1 MIKIAFC
8 DDDMEVLH
16 QMNELLDRYRVERN
30 EDITYVAFQS
40 PFELL
45 TEIEKGIRPDILF
58 LDVVMPG
65 QNGMDVAKEI
75 RQYDTNMKIIF
86 LTSSKEFAFD
96 SYEVKALQYLL
107 KPVSPNQLWS
117 IMNDFMVLIKNQ
129 KEIFVARTSD
139 GFCKIALEDTNYLE
153 AQNKSVLVFP
163 HNGTSI
169 EIRELFSRC
178 EEIFTLEQGFFRCH
192 RSYIINLN
200 FVNQFTK
207 NSVTMTNGVTLPISR
222 SRSLAF
228 KEAYFTYMF
237 E

>member
-1 MIKIAFC
+1 MKIAIC
-8 DDDMEVLH
+8 DDEVAVSEVTKSLLQQWAIH
-16 QMNELLDRYRVERN
+16 QSISLSVHCYENGDDL
-30 EDITYVAFQS
+30 
-40 PFELL
+40 
-45 TEIEKGIRPDILF
+45 ILAQKSECFDLIF
-58 LDVVMPG
+58 LDVLMPLL
-65 QNGMDVAKEI
+65 NGIDTAKELR
-75 RQYDTNMKIIF
+75 RQNQNVPIIF

-117 IMNDFMVLIKNQ
+117 IMDDFIALIKNQ

-169 EIRELFSRC
+169 ESRELFSRC
-178 EEIFTLEQGFFRCH
+178 EEIFTLEHGFFRCH

-222 SRSLAF
+222 NRSLAF

>member
-1 MIKIAFC
+1 MKIAIC
-8 DDDMEVLH
+8 DDEVAVSEVTKSLLQQWAIH
-16 QMNELLDRYRVERN
+16 QSISLSVHCYENGDDL
-30 EDITYVAFQS
+30 
-40 PFELL
+40 
-45 TEIEKGIRPDILF
+45 ILAQKSECFDLIF
-58 LDVVMPG
+58 LDVLMPLL
-65 QNGMDVAKEI
+65 NGIDTAKELR
-75 RQYDTNMKIIF
+75 RQNQNVPIIF

-117 IMNDFMVLIKNQ
+117 IMDDFMALIKNQ

-153 AQNKSVLVFP
+153 AQNKSVFVFP
-163 HNGTSI
+163 RNGTSI

-178 EEIFTLEQGFFRCH
+178 EEVFSLEQGFFRCH

-207 NSVTMTNGVTLPISR
+207 NSVTMTDGVTLPISR
-222 SRSLAF
+222 NRSLAF
-228 KEAYFTYMF
+228 KEAYFSYMF

>member
-1 MIKIAFC
+1 MQIAIC
-8 DDDMEVLH
+8 DDEVAVS
-16 QMNELLDRYRVERN
+16 EVTKSLLQQWAIHRSISLSVHCYENGD
-30 EDITYVAFQS
+30 A
-40 PFELL
+40 L
-45 TEIEKGIRPDILF
+45 ILAQKSECFDLIF
-58 LDVVMPG
+58 LDVLMPLL
-65 QNGMDVAKEI
+65 NGIDTAKEL
-75 RQYDTNMKIIF
+75 RKQNQNVPIIF

-117 IMNDFMVLIKNQ
+117 IMDDFIALIKNQ

-139 GFCKIALEDTNYLE
+139 GFCKITLEDTNYLE
-153 AQNKSVLVFP
+153 AQNKSILVFP

-207 NSVTMTNGVTLPISR
+207 NSVTMTDGTTLPISR
-222 SRSLAF
+222 NRFLAF
-228 KEAYFTYMF
+228 KESYFTYMF

>member
-1 MIKIAFC
+1 MKIAIC
-8 DDDMEVLH
+8 DDEVAVSEVTKSLLQQWAIH
-16 QMNELLDRYRVERN
+16 QSISLSVHCYENGDDL
-30 EDITYVAFQS
+30 
-40 PFELL
+40 
-45 TEIEKGIRPDILF
+45 ILAQKSECFDLIF
-58 LDVVMPG
+58 LDVLMPLL
-65 QNGMDVAKEI
+65 NGIDTAKELR
-75 RQYDTNMKIIF
+75 RQNQNVPIIF

-117 IMNDFMVLIKNQ
+117 IMDDFMALIKNQ

-163 HNGTSI
+163 RNGTSI

-178 EEIFTLEQGFFRCH
+178 EEVFSLEQGFFRCH

-207 NSVTMTNGVTLPISR
+207 NSVTMTDGVTLPISR
-222 SRSLAF
+222 NRSLAF
-228 KEAYFTYMF
+228 KEAYFSYMF

>member
-1 MIKIAFC
+1 MKIAIC
-8 DDDMEVLH
+8 DDEVAVSEVTKSLLQQWAIH
-16 QMNELLDRYRVERN
+16 QSISLSVHCYENGDDLILAQKNECFDL
-30 EDITYVAFQS
+30 I
-40 PFELL
+40 
-45 TEIEKGIRPDILF
+45 F
-58 LDVVMPG
+58 LDVLMPLL
-65 QNGMDVAKEI
+65 NGIDTAKELR
-75 RQYDTNMKIIF
+75 RQNQNVSIIF

-107 KPVSPNQLWS
+107 KPISPHQLWS
-117 IMNDFMVLIKNQ
+117 IMDDFMAMIKNQ
-129 KEIFVARTSD
+129 KETFVARTSD

-153 AQNKSVLVFP
+153 AQNKSVVVFL

-178 EEIFTLEQGFFRCH
+178 EEVFSLEHGFFRCH

-200 FVNQFTK
+200 YVNQFTK
-207 NSVTMTNGVTLPISR
+207 NSVTMTDGTTLPISR
-222 SRSLAF
+222 NRSLAF

>member
-1 MIKIAFC
+1 MDDFIA
-8 DDDMEVLH
+8 
-16 QMNELLDRYRVERN
+16 
-30 EDITYVAFQS
+30 
-40 PFELL
+40 
-45 TEIEKGIRPDILF
+45 
-58 LDVVMPG
+58 
-65 QNGMDVAKEI
+65 
-75 RQYDTNMKIIF
+75 
-86 LTSSKEFAFD
+86 
-96 SYEVKALQYLL
+96 
-107 KPVSPNQLWS
+107 
-117 IMNDFMVLIKNQ
+117 LIKNQ

-139 GFCKIALEDTNYLE
+139 GFCKITLEDTNYLE

-207 NSVTMTNGVTLPISR
+207 NSVTMTDGVTLPISR
-222 SRSLAF
+222 NRSLAF
-228 KEAYFTYMF
+228 KEAYFSYMF

>member
-1 MIKIAFC
+1 MKIAIC
-8 DDDMEVLH
+8 DDEVAVSEVTKSLLQQWAIH
-16 QMNELLDRYRVERN
+16 QSISLSVHCYENGDDL
-30 EDITYVAFQS
+30 
-40 PFELL
+40 
-45 TEIEKGIRPDILF
+45 ILAQKSECFDLIF
-58 LDVVMPG
+58 LDVLMPLL
-65 QNGMDVAKEI
+65 NGIDTAKELR
-75 RQYDTNMKIIF
+75 RQNQNVPIIF

-117 IMNDFMVLIKNQ
+117 IMDDFIALIKNQ

-153 AQNKSVLVFP
+153 AQNKSVLVFS

-222 SRSLAF
+222 NRSLAF

>member
-1 MIKIAFC
+1 MKIAIC
-8 DDDMEVLH
+8 DDEVAVSEVTKSLLQQWAIH
-16 QMNELLDRYRVERN
+16 QSISLSVHCYENGDDL
-30 EDITYVAFQS
+30 
-40 PFELL
+40 
-45 TEIEKGIRPDILF
+45 ILAQKSECFDLIF
-58 LDVVMPG
+58 LDVLMPLL
-65 QNGMDVAKEI
+65 NGIDTAKELR
-75 RQYDTNMKIIF
+75 RQNQNVPIIF

-117 IMNDFMVLIKNQ
+117 IMDDFIALIKNQ

-169 EIRELFSRC
+169 ETAELFSRC

-222 SRSLAF
+222 NRSLAF

>member
-30 EDITYVAFQS
+30 EDITYAAFQS

-117 IMNDFMVLIKNQ
+117 IMDDFMVLIKNQ

-139 GFCKIALEDTNYLE
+139 GFCKITLEDTNYLE

-178 EEIFTLEQGFFRCH
+178 EEVFTLEQGFFRCH

-207 NSVTMTNGVTLPISR
+207 NSVTMTDGVTLPISR
-222 SRSLAF
+222 NRSLAF

>member
-1 MIKIAFC
+1 MKIAIC
-8 DDDMEVLH
+8 DDEVAVSEVTKSLLQQWAIH
-16 QMNELLDRYRVERN
+16 QSISLSVQCYENGDDL
-30 EDITYVAFQS
+30 
-40 PFELL
+40 
-45 TEIEKGIRPDILF
+45 ILAQKSECFDLIF
-58 LDVVMPG
+58 LDVLMPLL
-65 QNGMDVAKEI
+65 NGIDTAKELR
-75 RQYDTNMKIIF
+75 RQNQNVPIIF

-117 IMNDFMVLIKNQ
+117 IMDDFMALIKNQ

-163 HNGTSI
+163 RNGTSI

-178 EEIFTLEQGFFRCH
+178 EEVFSLEQGFFRCH

-207 NSVTMTNGVTLPISR
+207 NSVTMTDGVTLPISR
-222 SRSLAF
+222 NRSLAF
-228 KEAYFTYMF
+228 KEAYFSYMF

>member
-1 MIKIAFC
+1 MILAQKSECFDLI
-8 DDDMEVLH
+8 
-16 QMNELLDRYRVERN
+16 
-30 EDITYVAFQS
+30 
-40 PFELL
+40 
-45 TEIEKGIRPDILF
+45 F
-58 LDVVMPG
+58 LDVLMPLL
-65 QNGMDVAKEI
+65 NGIDTAKELR
-75 RQYDTNMKIIF
+75 RQNQNVPIIF

-117 IMNDFMVLIKNQ
+117 IMDDFMALIKNQ

-163 HNGTSI
+163 RNGTSI

-178 EEIFTLEQGFFRCH
+178 EEVFSLEQGFFRCH

-207 NSVTMTNGVTLPISR
+207 NSVTMTDGVTLPISR
-222 SRSLAF
+222 NRSLAF
-228 KEAYFTYMF
+228 KEAYFSYMF

>member
-1 MIKIAFC
+1 MKIAIC
-8 DDDMEVLH
+8 DDEVAVSEVTKSLLQQWAIH
-16 QMNELLDRYRVERN
+16 QSISLSVHCYENGDDL
-30 EDITYVAFQS
+30 
-40 PFELL
+40 
-45 TEIEKGIRPDILF
+45 ILAQKSECFDLIF
-58 LDVVMPG
+58 LDVLMPLL
-65 QNGMDVAKEI
+65 NGIDTAKELR
-75 RQYDTNMKIIF
+75 RQNQNVPIIF

-117 IMNDFMVLIKNQ
+117 IMDDFIALIKNQ

-169 EIRELFSRC
+169 EISELFSRC

-222 SRSLAF
+222 NRSLAF

>member
-1 MIKIAFC
+1 MKIAIC
-8 DDDMEVLH
+8 DDEVAVSEVTKSLLQQWAIH
-16 QMNELLDRYRVERN
+16 QSISLSVHCYENGDDL
-30 EDITYVAFQS
+30 
-40 PFELL
+40 
-45 TEIEKGIRPDILF
+45 ILAQKSECFDLIF
-58 LDVVMPG
+58 LDVLMPLL
-65 QNGMDVAKEI
+65 NGIDTAKELR
-75 RQYDTNMKIIF
+75 RQNQNVPIIF

-163 HNGTSI
+163 HNGI

-178 EEIFTLEQGFFRCH
+178 EEIFTLEQGFFHCH

-222 SRSLAF
+222 NRSLAF

>member
-1 MIKIAFC
+1 MKIAIC
-8 DDDMEVLH
+8 DDEVAVSEVTKSLLQQWAIH
-16 QMNELLDRYRVERN
+16 QSISLSVHCYENGDDL
-30 EDITYVAFQS
+30 
-40 PFELL
+40 
-45 TEIEKGIRPDILF
+45 ILAQKSECFDLIF
-58 LDVVMPG
+58 LDVLMPLL
-65 QNGMDVAKEI
+65 NGIDTAKELR
-75 RQYDTNMKIIF
+75 RQNQNVPIIF

-117 IMNDFMVLIKNQ
+117 IMDDFIALIKNQ

-169 EIRELFSRC
+169 EICELFSRC
-178 EEIFTLEQGFFRCH
+178 EEVFTLEQGFFRCH

-207 NSVTMTNGVTLPISR
+207 NSVTMTDGVTLPISR
-222 SRSLAF
+222 NRSLAF